1 MIWSTGGVWW
11 SNSNLLSLPLSLP
24 NMGVRASKLTKV
36 IGVSKLKSLRG
47 STPLTPKGYIPVSVG
62 VNMNESKRFMVHAK
76 SLADQDFVEFLCKS
90 AEEYGFYNDGILKIP
105 YEAEAFEEWICVQGA
120 KHNVLRVN

>member
-1 MIWSTGGVWW
+1 
-11 SNSNLLSLPLSLP
+11 
-24 NMGVRASKLTKV
+24 MGVRASKLTKV
-36 IGVSKLKSLRG
+36 IGVSKLKSFKG
-47 STPLTPKGYIPVSVG
+47 SSTTILTPKGYIPVSVG

-90 AEEYGFYNDGILKIP
+90 AEEYGFYNDWILTIP